1 MKHRTAQ
8 TSWLWFQ
15 SFGLLV
21 HKAGGPTVHAGMT
34 GKLRPWQGW
43 QVAAVWTEGLTW
55 DCIISLPQLLLA
67 SSMLSKGPE
76 LVVPRGE

>member
-21 HKAGGPTVHAGMT
+21 HRAGGPTVHAGMT

-55 DCIISLPQLLLA
+55 DCIISLPQCC
-67 SSMLSKGPE
+67 
-76 LVVPRGE
+76 